1 MTESTRIA
9 GFFMLLLLAFACSR
23 QTRVEDTDVWK
34 KVFIDFSRLDENG
47 LAGPPSG
54 KVALNYEFCIPAE
67 EQKWRAV
74 QKIDPGAQVQKG
86 SRGRSGCEKASW
98 LVIGSTH
105 QKNYKRVIYE
115 LASLPYV
122 ARIQETFFE

>member
-1 MTESTRIA
+1 M
-9 GFFMLLLLAFACSR
+9 
-23 QTRVEDTDVWK
+23 EDPAAWK

-47 LAGPPSG
+47 LAGPQSG

-67 EQKWRAV
+67 EQKWRTV
-74 QKIDPGAQVQKG
+74 QRIDPSAQVQKG
-86 SRGRSGCEKASW
+86 SRGRSGCEKESW
-98 LVIGSTH
+98 LVIGSTY